1 MIDSTNLKYKVF
13 IIDDDDRKEGKKE
26 YYKISIYNT
35 SKYRKN
41 LIKAEIN
48 IFKISLFILTIEYLS
63 KNKLHDEIK
72 SNQKESD

>member
-1 MIDSTNLKYKVF
+1 MMMIGRKERKNTIKLVF
-13 IIDDDDRKEGKKE
+13 IIHL
-26 YYKISIYNT
+26 N
-35 SKYRKN
+35 YRKN